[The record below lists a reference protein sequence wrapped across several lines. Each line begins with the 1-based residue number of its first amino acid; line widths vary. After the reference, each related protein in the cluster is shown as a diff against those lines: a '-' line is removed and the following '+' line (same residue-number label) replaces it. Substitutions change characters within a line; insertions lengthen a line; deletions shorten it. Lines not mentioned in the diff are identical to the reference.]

1 MRNDIAFQSQQ
12 FAEQVAQRRD
22 KYSQQRI
29 NSMQQI
35 PQAAQSF
42 INNYQNAQNQQ
53 MQAQEHQVNMAK
65 AASSLASDELH
76 RQQAQEELQWA
87 QQLHQSDMLAMQKDA
102 MAQDLALKK
111 AQTEKAIGD
120 LNGSRDYLFAINEN
134 ERDTLTADQGL
145 IVDGHGKNFR
155 IRKATDDE
163 RKMASRR
170 LDQRFQRALQMKAAG
185 RGASRDPALQ
195 QLTDLTRE
203 RDRVQRIIAS
213 LQFDRMSSQDQQ
225 QIQSEFADLN
235 QQISAHYQRTNPN
248 FGKKPGG
255 AEGAMQEF
263 ASTTAGQDILSGLN
277 ELFGG
282 SK

>member
-53 MQAQEHQVNMAK
+53 MQAQEHQANMAK

-120 LNGSRDYLFAINEN
+120 LNGSRDYLFDINEH
-134 ERDTLTADQGL
+134 ERDTLTAVQGL
-145 IVDGHGKNFR
+145 IGEGHGKDFR

-163 RKMASRR
+163 RKMASGR
-170 LDQRFQRALQMKAAG
+170 LDQRFQQALQMKAAG
-185 RGASRDPALQ
+185 RATPRNQDAQ
-195 QLTDLTRE
+195 ELTDLTRE
-203 RDRVQRIIAS
+203 RGRVMAVIAS
-213 LQFDRMSSQDQQ
+213 REYFDMSPQDQQ

-235 QQISAHYQRTNPN
+235 QQISAHYQQTNPN
-248 FGKKPGG
+248 FGKKPSGV
-255 AEGAMQEF
+255 EGAMQEF

-282 SK
+282 QQ